1 MSRKLASFDWAMKKI
16 LRQKDNFD
24 ILEGFLSELFKFDIK
39 IVEILESVHQIFPK
53 YFVIRVNKFN
63 DKTKNRIDEWIYF
76 LKNEM
81 IRDDFKAK
89 GLKKAKETL
98 DIMKLND
105 KERIAYNRKLENKS
119 LEKVPI

>member
-1 MSRKLASFDWAMKKI
+1 M
-16 LRQKDNFD
+16 D
-24 ILEGFLSELFKFDIK
+24 I
-39 IVEILESVHQIFPK
+39 
-53 YFVIRVNKFN
+53 
-63 DKTKNRIDEWIYF
+63 F

-119 LEKVPI
+119 LEKSLFKTAVMEGEYRGEKRGLKKGKIEVAKNLLNANMDIKFISNITGLSVEEIEQLKRLK